1 MDVIYIYR
9 YVSAMKAY
17 FYQYMEIAKELKI

>member
-1 MDVIYIYR
+1 MDVIYIYGCF
-9 YVSAMKAY
+9 SAMEVY